1 MEALMM
7 KKSDHLKEV
16 YRAMNQSDAESIR
29 LLLDSFQIPVEL
41 IGESAGRAI
50 GIGVGPLGEVSVFV
64 PRDRAAEASDLI
76 TRMENGEFELPPDD
90 NET

>member
-1 MEALMM
+1 MM
-7 KKSDHLKEV
+7 KNEDHLKEV

-29 LLLDSFQIPVEL
+29 LLLESFQIPVEL

-64 PRDRAAEASDLI
+64 PRERAVEASDLI
-76 TRMENGEFELPPDD
+76 NRMENGEFELPPDV

>member
-1 MEALMM
+1 MM
-7 KKSDHLKEV
+7 KNGDHLKEV

-29 LLLDSFQIPVEL
+29 LLLESFEIPVEL

-64 PRDRAAEASDLI
+64 PRERAVEASDLI
-76 TRMENGEFELPPDD
+76 NRMENGEFELPPDV